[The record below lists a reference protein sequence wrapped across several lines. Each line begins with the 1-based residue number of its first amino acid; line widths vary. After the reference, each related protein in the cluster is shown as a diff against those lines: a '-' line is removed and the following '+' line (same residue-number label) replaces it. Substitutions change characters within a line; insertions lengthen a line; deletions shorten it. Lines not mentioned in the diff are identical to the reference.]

1 MSNFIAL
8 HLMKTIRKILVK
20 VVGIKTYL
28 SWVSKIY
35 ITLINFGFSK
45 SKYSELY
52 FTQKIVKEGDT
63 VLDIGANLSYYSY
76 FLAKKIGNSGM
87 LMAVEPIPLFA
98 EVWKKNMSKY
108 KTENI
113 KLFNC
118 ALGNEEKNEV
128 NMSIP
133 IVNGVVRHGLTKVD
147 GQKNAKAHE
156 KLLEFKVPMH
166 IGDNLLLNEKLTQ
179 LNYLKCDVE
188 GYEQFVMPS
197 LKNTIS
203 KFKPLIQI
211 ELNGKE
217 NRENVVGFLLPL
229 NYSIYILANNRLKQI
244 NPSEIH
250 DYNQDFYFLNNEI
263 DYARLIK

>member
-1 MSNFIAL
+1 
-8 HLMKTIRKILVK
+8 MKTIRKILVK
-20 VVGIKTYL
+20 GVGIKTYL

-45 SKYSELY
+45 SKYAELY
-52 FTQKIVKEGDT
+52 FTQKIVNKGDT

-76 FLAKKIGNSGM
+76 FLAKKIGKSGQ
-87 LMAVEPIPLFA
+87 LFAVEPIPLFA
-98 EVWKKNMSKY
+98 EIWRKNMS
-108 KTENI
+108 THTGNHI

-118 ALGNEEKNEV
+118 ALGDVEQDEV

-147 GQKNAKAHE
+147 GQKGEEVHD

-166 IGDNLLLNEKLTQ
+166 IGDSLLSNENLKQ

-188 GYEQFVMPS
+188 GYEQFVIPS
-197 LKNTIS
+197 LKATIS

-217 NRENVVGFLLPL
+217 NRENVVNFLLPL
-229 NYSIYILANNRLKQI
+229 GYSIYILINSKLKSIQP
-244 NPSEIH
+244 NEIH
-250 DYNQDFYFLNNEI
+250 DYNQDFYFLDTI
-263 DYARLIK
+263 KDYSRLTQ

>member
-1 MSNFIAL
+1 MNFIAL

-45 SKYSELY
+45 SKYNELY
-52 FTQKIVKEGDT
+52 FTQKIVNKGDT

-76 FLAKKIGNSGM
+76 FLAKRVGNTGK
-87 LMAVEPIPLFA
+87 LLAVEPIPLFA
-98 EVWKKNMSKY
+98 EIWRKNMSKY
-108 KTENI
+108 KTEDI
-113 KLFNC
+113 TLFNC
-118 ALGNEEKNEV
+118 ALGNEENEAV

-147 GQKNAKAHE
+147 GQKDEEIHD
-156 KLLEFKVPMH
+156 KLLEYKVPMY
-166 IGDNLLLNEKLTQ
+166 IGDNLLLNENLAQ
-179 LNYLKCDVE
+179 LDYLKCDVE

-203 KFKPLIQI
+203 KFMPLIQI

-217 NRENVVGFLLPL
+217 NRENVVKFLVPL
-229 NYSIYILANNRLKQI
+229 NYSINILENNKLKPI
-244 NPSEIH
+244 NKTEIH
-250 DYNQDFYFLNNEI
+250 DYNQDFYFLNRDT
-263 DYARLIK
+263 DYSRLMK

>member
-1 MSNFIAL
+1 
-8 HLMKTIRKILVK
+8 MKTIRKVLVK

-28 SWVSKIY
+28 IWVSKIY

-45 SKYSELY
+45 SKYAELY

-76 FLAKKIGNSGM
+76 FLAKKIGDSGK
-87 LMAVEPIPLFA
+87 LLAVEPIPLFA
-98 EVWKKNMSKY
+98 GIWRKNMSKY

-118 ALGNEEKNEV
+118 ALGNKEKAAV

-147 GQKNAKAHE
+147 GQKDEKVHE
-156 KLLEFKVPMH
+156 KILEFKVPMH
-166 IGDNLLLNEKLTQ
+166 IGDELFLSENLTQ

-197 LKNTIS
+197 LKKTIS

-217 NRENVVGFLLPL
+217 NRENVVSFLLPL
-229 NYSIYILANNRLKQI
+229 NYSICILVNNKLKQI
-244 NPSEIH
+244 QQTEIH
-250 DYNQDFYFLNNEI
+250 NYNQDFYFLNNDN
-263 DYARLIK
+263 DYSILFS

>member
-1 MSNFIAL
+1 
-8 HLMKTIRKILVK
+8 MKTIRKLLVK

-35 ITLINFGFSK
+35 IMLINFGFLK
-45 SKYSELY
+45 SKYAELY
-52 FTQKIVKEGDT
+52 FIQKIVNKGDT

-76 FLAKKIGNSGM
+76 SLAKKIGDSGR
-87 LMAVEPIPLFA
+87 LLAVEPIPLFA
-98 EVWKKNMSKY
+98 QVWKNNMAKY

-113 KLFNC
+113 TLFNC
-118 ALGNEEKNEV
+118 ALGNEEKKSV
-128 NMSIP
+128 DMSIP
-133 IVNGVVRHGLTKVD
+133 IVDGVVRHGLTKID
-147 GQKNAKAHE
+147 GQKNEEVHE

-166 IGDNLLLNEKLTQ
+166 IGDELLANENLTQ

-197 LKNTIS
+197 LKNTLS

-217 NRENVVGFLLPL
+217 NREHVVKFLLPL
-229 NYSIYILANNRLKQI
+229 NYSIYILVSNGLKQI
-244 NPSEIH
+244 QESEIH
-250 DYNQDFYFLNNEI
+250 DYNQDFYFLNNDF
-263 DYARLIK
+263 DYSKLLS

>member
-1 MSNFIAL
+1 
-8 HLMKTIRKILVK
+8 MKMVRKILVK

-45 SKYSELY
+45 SKYAELY
-52 FTQKIVKEGDT
+52 FTQEIVKEGDT

-76 FLAKKIGNSGM
+76 FLAKKIGNKGQ
-87 LMAVEPIPLFA
+87 LIAVEPIPLFA

-118 ALGNEEKNEV
+118 ALGDIEKV
-128 NMSIP
+128 AVDMSIP
-133 IVNGVVRHGLTKVD
+133 IVNGVVRHGLTKID
-147 GQKNAKAHE
+147 GQKNEEVHK

-166 IGDNLLLNEKLTQ
+166 IGDKLLSDENLSQ

-188 GYEQFVMPS
+188 GYEQFVIPS

-211 ELNGKE
+211 ELNGVV
-217 NRENVVGFLLPL
+217 NRDNVVDFLVPL
-229 NYSIYILANNRLKQI
+229 NYSIYILVNTKLKEIQK
-244 NPSEIH
+244 SEIH
-250 DYNQDFYFLNNEI
+250 DYNQDFYFLNNDS
-263 DYARLIK
+263 DYSRLLA